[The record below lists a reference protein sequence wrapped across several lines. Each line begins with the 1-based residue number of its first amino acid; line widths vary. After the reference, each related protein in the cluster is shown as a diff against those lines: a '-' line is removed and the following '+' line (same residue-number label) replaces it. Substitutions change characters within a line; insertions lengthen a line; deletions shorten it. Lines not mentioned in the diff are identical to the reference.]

1 MSLSEVTSRIHA
13 SLVKKIL
20 FNTLQF
26 LVFLSIGA
34 IILYLVFR
42 QQNAAFLE
50 DCSLRGI
57 PHSQCSLMD
66 KLITDFRNARFG
78 WIGLVLAAFVMS
90 NYNRT
95 MKWLILVR
103 PLGYKPR
110 FINGFLAI
118 LVGYFANLGLPRM
131 GEVVRAGLFSKYEH
145 IPVEKVMGT
154 IVVDRVVD
162 ILCLALAFGLALLFE
177 YDKLWGYA
185 VENANRGGSIS
196 NHWWWIL
203 AGLLV
208 AAVSAFWIFR
218 KKMAPTALYWKVV
231 KIFAGFWEGILSVR
245 RLEHPGLFIFHSLSI
260 WFLYFLM
267 TWLGF
272 QAFEPTAHLGLQ
284 AALTVF
290 AFGTLGMVIPSPG
303 GMGTFHAL
311 VIAALTLFYGI
322 RGDDAFSVANIIFF
336 SVSIGF
342 NIVLG
347 LLSLILLPLV
357 NRPAANV

>member
-1 MSLSEVTSRIHA
+1 
-13 SLVKKIL
+13 VKRFL

-26 LVFLSIGA
+26 LAFLSIGA
-34 IILYLVFR
+34 IILYIVYR
-42 QQNAAFLE
+42 HQNAAFLE

-57 PHSQCSLMD
+57 PETQCSLMD
-66 KLITDFRNARFG
+66 KLVTDFRNARFG
-78 WIGLVLAAFVMS
+78 WIGLVLVAFVVS

-95 MKWLILVR
+95 MKWLLLLR

-110 FINGFLAI
+110 FINGFLTI

-162 ILCLALAFGLALLFE
+162 VLCLMLAFGLALFFE

-185 VENANRGGSIS
+185 VENAGKGGGGMS
-196 NHWWWIL
+196 HWWWIL
-203 AGLLV
+203 GGLMAAGIF
-208 AAVSAFWIFR
+208 AFWIFR
-218 KKMAPTALYWKVV
+218 KKLTQTVLYRKVV
-231 KIFAGFWEGILSVR
+231 KILTGFWEGILTVR

-272 QAFEPTAHLGLQ
+272 QAFEPTAHLELR

-311 VIAALTLFYGI
+311 VIASLTLFYGI
-322 RGDDAFSVANIIFF
+322 KGGDAFSVANIIFF

-342 NIVLG
+342 NIFLG
-347 LLSLILLPLV
+347 LLSLILLPIV
-357 NRPAANV
+357 NRPAANA